1 LLNEAGALDGCSRYF
16 PPVDSAVMIPDD
28 PHRRVE
34 SRESA
39 LRPVTLLG
47 RGGDAADSARDF
59 LERNAVSVRW
69 VDLDRDP
76 LAAMLRDEEL
86 DGASLP
92 LAIFADGSR
101 LEAPATYIERTAGLD
116 FETLERAR
124 VSRVWQ
130 ADLASGAGLPTQP
143 SHELYDV
150 VVVGAGPAGLT
161 AAVYAASEGLRTLV
175 VEMHVPGGQA
185 GTSSR
190 IENYPGFPDGI
201 SGGELAGRTYRQARR
216 LGAEFLIGAGAL
228 SALPGADGA
237 IGVEL
242 ASRTT
247 VPARSL
253 VLAFGVAYRLLD
265 AAGVDTLIGRGVHY
279 GAAPGEAPAYRGRP
293 VAIVG
298 AANSAGQ
305 AALNLAE
312 NAAEVTMLVRGDSLE
327 RKMSRYLVER
337 IEEHARITVLT
348 ETTVSEARGRDW
360 LEELVVE
367 GPAGETTVPAEGLF
381 VFIGAAP
388 LTAPIRDW
396 LQLDDRGYVLTGR
409 DLLEAQGE
417 RGWTLDRDPSYLE
430 TSHPGVFVAGD
441 LRHGSIKRV
450 ASAVGE
456 GAMAASLVN
465 AYLATAPADGSR

>member
-1 LLNEAGALDGCSRYF
+1 MG
-16 PPVDSAVMIPDD
+16 PDD
-28 PHRRVE
+28 PHGRVAFF
-34 SRESA
+34 ESA

-47 RGGDAADSARDF
+47 RGGEAADSARDF

-76 LAAMLRDEEL
+76 LAPILRTEEL
-86 DGASLP
+86 DAASLP

-101 LEAPATYIERTAGLD
+101 LEAPASYIERTAGLD
-116 FETLERAR
+116 FETLDRAR
-124 VSRVWQ
+124 DSRYWQ
-130 ADLASGAGLPTQP
+130 ANLASGAGLPTHP
-143 SHELYDV
+143 EHDLYDV
-150 VVVGAGPAGLT
+150 LIVGAGPAGLT

-190 IENYPGFPDGI
+190 IENYPGFPEGI
-201 SGGELAGRTYRQARR
+201 SGGELAARTYRQARR

-228 SALPGADGA
+228 SAVPNADGA
-237 IGVEL
+237 TDVEL

-247 VPARSL
+247 VPARSV

-265 AAGVDTLIGRGVHY
+265 APGVDALIGRGVHY
-279 GAAPGEAPAYRGRP
+279 GAAPGEAPAYHDRP

-327 RKMSRYLVER
+327 RKMSRYLVDR
-337 IEEHARITVLT
+337 IEEHPRITVLT
-348 ETTVSEARGRDW
+348 ETTVTEARGRDW

-367 GPAGETTVPAEGLF
+367 GPTGETTVPSEGLF

-396 LQLDDRGYVLTGR
+396 IELDERGYVLTGR
-409 DLLEAQGE
+409 DLLQAQGQP
-417 RGWTLDRDPSYLE
+417 GWPLDRDPSHLE

-465 AYLATAPADGSR
+465 AYLATAHADGSR

>member
-1 LLNEAGALDGCSRYF
+1 MSPDG
-16 PPVDSAVMIPDD
+16 

-34 SRESA
+34 FRESA

-47 RGGDAADSARDF
+47 QGGDAADSARDF

-69 VDLDRDP
+69 IDLDRDP
-76 LAAMLRDEEL
+76 LAAILRMEEL
-86 DGASLP
+86 DAATLP

-101 LEAPATYIERTAGLD
+101 LEGPTTYIERTAGLD

-130 ADLASGAGLPTQP
+130 ADLASGVGLPTQP
-143 SHELYDV
+143 KHELYDV
-150 VVVGAGPAGLT
+150 LVIGAGPAGLT
-161 AAVYAASEGLRTLV
+161 AAVYTASEGLRTLV

-201 SGGELAGRTYRQARR
+201 SGGELAARTYRQARR

-228 SALPGADGA
+228 SAVPGADGA
-237 IGVEL
+237 IDVEL
-242 ASRTT
+242 ASRTS

-253 VLAFGVAYRLLD
+253 ILAFGVAYRLLE
-265 AAGVDTLIGRGVHY
+265 AVGVDRLIGRGVHY
-279 GAAPGEAPAYRGRP
+279 GAAPGESPAYRGRP

-305 AALNLAE
+305 AALNLAD
-312 NAAEVTMLVRGDSLE
+312 NDAEVTILVRGDSLG
-327 RKMSRYLVER
+327 RKMSRYLVDR
-337 IEEHARITVLT
+337 IEQDPRVRVLT
-348 ETTVSEARGRDW
+348 GTTVSEARGRDW

-367 GPAGETTVPAEGLF
+367 GPRGETTVPAEGLF

-388 LTAPIRDW
+388 LTAPIRGW
-396 LQLDDRGYVLTGR
+396 LQLDERGYVVSGR

-417 RGWTLDRDPSYLE
+417 PGWPLDRDPFHLE
-430 TSHPGVFVAGD
+430 TSYPGVFVAGD

-456 GAMAASLVN
+456 GAMAASLVH
-465 AYLATAPADGSR
+465 AYLATALADGSR